1 MVGQTI
7 LAFHED
13 CVIAYNGKK
22 RIWDED
28 KIYSQ
33 VFADQ
38 LTAEHIIF
46 VYSLS
51 KSIDELKNQLRRKKK
66 SRTDSE
72 EKEMKFLSARG
83 SKMLMI
89 ATISACL
96 EDLMCTKISDKWKLK
111 FKDNSDLDRLI
122 NMWLKVVSSI
132 VPFHQNLDPALEGGL
147 KNKELA
153 YKQISYTKS
162 SVAAIKEMLAEKLK
176 DVLDERE
183 VEET

>member
-51 KSIDELKNQLRRKKK
+51 KSIDELKNQLRRKKN
-66 SRTDSE
+66 RVLT
-72 EKEMKFLSARG
+72 AR
-83 SKMLMI
+83 K
-89 ATISACL
+89 
-96 EDLMCTKISDKWKLK
+96 KK
-111 FKDNSDLDRLI
+111 
-122 NMWLKVVSSI
+122 
-132 VPFHQNLDPALEGGL
+132 
-147 KNKELA
+147 
-153 YKQISYTKS
+153 
-162 SVAAIKEMLAEKLK
+162 
-176 DVLDERE
+176 
-183 VEET
+183 